1 MKKTTNPLTETN
13 IESQAVPVQ
22 KLTKK
27 GQATRARIVAAAA
40 KLMYERGVAGTSVE
54 DVQQEAGVSSSQLYH
69 YFKEKRE
76 LVLAVILFQNEQVLG
91 SQEPLLSH
99 LDSMEALQSW
109 RDAIIRYQT
118 GLGFQGGCP
127 IGSLGSELADLE
139 PVARKE
145 LAAGF
150 MQWEL
155 AIRRG
160 LQAIYDRGE
169 MRSDAQ
175 PEQLALALLTTLQG
189 GLLLSKVRKEAGPLE
204 AGLDAM
210 LDHIRS
216 YLIET
221 SST

>member
-1 MKKTTNPLTETN
+1 MKKTTKPPTESN
-13 IESQAVPVQ
+13 MQSAPAPVQ

-109 RDAIIRYQT
+109 RDALVRYQT
-118 GLGFQGGCP
+118 ELGFQGGCP

-139 PVARKE
+139 PAARKE

-150 MQWEL
+150 VQWEL

-175 PEQLALALLTTLQG
+175 PEQLALALLTALQG

-210 LDHIRS
+210 LDHIKS
-216 YLIET
+216 YLIEAA
-221 SST
+221 SK